1 MFAVV
6 VVLGSG
12 VQIEWLTVENSPASV
27 QETFAAVRHGVDG
40 QALTGIGSSH
50 VVDVPLGLFLHPF
63 HFDNLPESRLATEA
77 STEVS
82 DTVPVFRF
90 VGFAIKYD
98 NLLPGEFLPESF
110 SKSGNR
116 WVWLNNEENPISSA
130 DYHKVIYRPVKTR

>member
-1 MFAVV
+1 MVVLVFAVV

-27 QETFAAVRHGVDG
+27 QETFVAVRHGVDG

-90 VGFAIKYD
+90 VSFAIKYD
-98 NLLPGEFLPESF
+98 NFFLQMLALSFEGFLNKESLGMVEQQGKPYF
-110 SKSGNR
+110 SR
-116 WVWLNNEENPISSA
+116 
-130 DYHKVIYRPVKTR
+130 

>member
-1 MFAVV
+1 VFVLVFAVV
-6 VVLGSG
+6 VLDSG

-63 HFDNLPESRLATEA
+63 HFEDLSESRLATEA

-90 VGFAIKYD
+90 VGFAIKY
-98 NLLPGEFLPESF
+98 
-110 SKSGNR
+110 
-116 WVWLNNEENPISSA
+116 
-130 DYHKVIYRPVKTR
+130 